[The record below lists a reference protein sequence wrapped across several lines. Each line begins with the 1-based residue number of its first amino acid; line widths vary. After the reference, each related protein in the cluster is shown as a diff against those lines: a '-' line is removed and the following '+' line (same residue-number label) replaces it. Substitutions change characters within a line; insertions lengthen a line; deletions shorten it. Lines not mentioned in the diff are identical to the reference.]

1 MYDGLRN
8 FFVEC
13 VLADHDAYRESR
25 ELKVAGLS
33 IDLRLAVHACSSM
46 FHLVDHVYEDFKG
59 DVAIFPFHNI
69 KEYQTHLA
77 QVCPD
82 FEIVRDCANVHKHRR
97 LTRHSPLITSADALE
112 EVIVM
117 TEYLDDNGTYRI
129 AEKEIRVKLDDG
141 TIKILHKCLDSV
153 RLMWWDEL
161 EKLNVMDDPA
171 RQMRTPC

>member
-77 QVCPD
+77 QVCP
-82 FEIVRDCANVHKHRR
+82 EIGRASCR
-97 LTRHSPLITSADALE
+97 E
-112 EVIVM
+112 
-117 TEYLDDNGTYRI
+117 
-129 AEKEIRVKLDDG
+129 RV
-141 TIKILHKCLDSV
+141 
-153 RLMWWDEL
+153 
-161 EKLNVMDDPA
+161 
-171 RQMRTPC
+171 